1 MKRNILAL
9 LLTLAG
15 LCACYKAPQPDEVP
29 QNSLYVGTVS
39 VEYDGGVYDNP
50 DIQVACIPSADGKT
64 ADIVIYKIK
73 FVPKMPV
80 RIDVT
85 IPRVK
90 VTSLQDGLQLSCN
103 DITPLALGGEYP
115 KYQVYDLRGSVT
127 DDKLSLSLL
136 FGEYPT
142 RFSGTRL

>member
-9 LLTLAG
+9 FLALAG

-29 QNSLYVGTVS
+29 QDSLYVGTVS
-39 VEYDGGVYDNP
+39 VDYDGGVYDNP
-50 DIQVACIPSADGKT
+50 DTQVACIPSADGKT

-73 FVPKMPV
+73 FVPRMPI

-85 IPRVK
+85 IPGVK
-90 VTSLQDGLQLSCN
+90 VTSLQDGLQLSCH
-103 DITPLALGGEYP
+103 DVTPLAMGGEYP
-115 KYQVYDLRGSVT
+115 KYQVYNLQGSVIGN
-127 DDKLSLSLL
+127 KLSRSLL

-142 RFSGTRL
+142 RFSGTR